1 MLMLNKIFVFC
12 LLAFAFC
19 LSSLAQNP
27 REVISL
33 NRGWLFHLGAAS
45 PSITVSQAESEGWKT
60 INVPHDFQIEQP
72 WVAPAADE
80 KADNSDAGANIRSR
94 LSARGFKEM
103 GEGWYVRSFTPKAE
117 DKGRRALLDFEG
129 IMYVGDVY
137 LNGNK
142 VGGTDY
148 GYLGFEIDVTDM
160 LKWTLPR
167 CAYHLYR
174 CPDILQPPPSLYHHE
189 G

>member
-1 MLMLNKIFVFC
+1 MYLVFFIFHFSFSLKSYILMVNRSFFNIFVFC
-12 LLAFAFC
+12 LLAFAPC
-19 LSSLAQNP
+19 LSPHAFAGNP
-27 REVISL
+27 REEISL
-33 NRGWLFHLGAAS
+33 NRGWLFHLGTAS
-45 PSITVSQAESEGWKT
+45 SAITVSQAEAEGWRT

-103 GEGWYVRSFTPKAE
+103 GEGWYVRSFIPKAE

-129 IMYVGDVY
+129 IMYMGDVY

-142 VGGTDY
+142 V
-148 GYLGFEIDVTDM
+148 
-160 LKWTLPR
+160 
-167 CAYHLYR
+167 
-174 CPDILQPPPSLYHHE
+174 
-189 G
+189 